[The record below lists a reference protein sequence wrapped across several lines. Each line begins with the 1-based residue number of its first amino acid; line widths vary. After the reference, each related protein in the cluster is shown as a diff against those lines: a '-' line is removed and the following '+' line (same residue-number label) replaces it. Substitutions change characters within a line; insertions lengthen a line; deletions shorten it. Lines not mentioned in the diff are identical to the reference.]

1 MLCFEKICGRRRRV
15 LVRWALLGNLVLID
29 WRPLR
34 RR

>member
-1 MLCFEKICGRRRRV
+1 MLLFEKICGRRLRV
-15 LVRWALLGNLVLID
+15 LVRYALLGNLVLID